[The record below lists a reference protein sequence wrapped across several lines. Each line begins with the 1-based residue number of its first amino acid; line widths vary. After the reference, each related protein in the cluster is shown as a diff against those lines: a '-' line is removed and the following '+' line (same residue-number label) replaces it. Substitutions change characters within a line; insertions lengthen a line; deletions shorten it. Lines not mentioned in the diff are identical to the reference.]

1 MIIKGIFELLT
12 VLRDDRGNIN

>member
-1 MIIKGIFELLT
+1 MITKGIFELLT